1 MGARTDLGSE
11 QRRPVAGGGQHL
23 VERDA
28 VVTGRADLGERSGA
42 CGVVWRLAAGAR
54 RSRGFFLSVISYVG
68 SDHAVRIR
76 LPLVRR

>member
-54 RSRGFFLSVISYVG
+54 RS
-68 SDHAVRIR
+68 
-76 LPLVRR
+76 